1 MRKKSSTA
9 RLLASAAVIALI
21 AVGLAACSDN
31 DGAGGGAGGESP
43 ESGPIPVRIGAPR
56 ADYYPLYVARDQ
68 GLFEEAGLAP
78 EFFFFDSGAPLL
90 AALKSGSL
98 DVITTGLGSMFAVG
112 QGVDLTFLMWHID
125 AAAGEGLVMSNGSG
139 ITSYE
144 ELGKAKTLAAAQGT
158 CATVN
163 LYLAA
168 QKAGIPWEDL
178 DTVNIPP
185 PLYDSA
191 MKKGSIQGGVAWAP
205 FGQQLEE
212 RGGGKIVA
220 YDETYGG
227 VCPVTTSARTDFL
240 KENPDVGTRL
250 VKVQDL
256 ALQKIEQNP
265 QLAIDAL
272 RKELKLSPEV
282 AKEAFEQLQSDFP
295 TFERQLDPASPQS
308 IVDPKGLAGQL
319 HKASVVL
326 AETGNI
332 PEPISQQELFDSIDA
347 SYMKKYEQERQ

>member
-1 MRKKSSTA
+1 
-9 RLLASAAVIALI
+9 
-21 AVGLAACSDN
+21 VGLAACGGN
-31 DGAGGGAGGESP
+31 GGGNGNGGGENA
-43 ESGPIPVRIGAPR
+43 ESDLIPIRYGAPR
-56 ADYYPLYVARDQ
+56 ADYYPLYVAREQ

-90 AALKSGSL
+90 AALKSGEL

-125 AAAGEGLVMSNGSG
+125 DAAAEGLVMTNDSG

-144 ELGKAKTLAAAQGT
+144 ELGKASTLAAAQGT

-168 QKAGIPWEDL
+168 QEAGIPWESL
-178 DTVNIPP
+178 NTVNIPP

-191 MKKGSIQGGVAWAP
+191 MRQGSIQGGIAWAP
-205 FGQQLEE
+205 FGQQLEA
-212 RGGGKIVA
+212 RGVGEIVA
-220 YDETYGG
+220 FDETYGG
-227 VCPVTTSARTDFL
+227 VCPVTTSVRTDFL
-240 KENPDVGTRL
+240 NENPDVGTRL

-256 ALQKIEQNP
+256 ARQKIEQNP

-272 RKELKLSPEV
+272 VRELKLSPEV
-282 AKEAFEQLQSDFP
+282 AKETFEQLETGFP
-295 TFERQLDPASPQS
+295 TFEKQLDPSSPQS
-308 IVDPKGLAGQL
+308 IVDPNGLAGQL
-319 HKASVVL
+319 HKASVAL

-332 PEPISQQELFDSIDA
+332 PEPLSQQELFDRIDA
-347 SYMKKYEQERQ
+347 SYLEKYVQEEK